1 MKMKTRI
8 LTMKRAASKAFV
20 CGITLLALL
29 AFVLPQAA
37 QASTAANTVIRNTAT
52 VNYKDTAGNAMPAVS
67 DSVDVT
73 VSFVCAPA
81 AISAPAD
88 QNTDPNTD
96 AVYNYT
102 LTSQANGPDTY
113 TIATA
118 APTESAGITGST
130 ATLSTTSIVLGATT
144 AAATAESGATSITVP
159 NDAASDSSI
168 NGIEA
173 GDTVVIGGSVYTV
186 ASVTDNGGTVGGTS
200 TITLSTALTTAVAVS
215 DPIYEQKPFTMTVDP
230 GTVSAASDQTITVT
244 TSATGTG
251 GCDAATDETKTT
263 VHVATLTVSKDVTTD
278 DTCSSGWTSGGSG
291 VSFPPGDTICYRITV
306 RNTGNSN
313 ATAVTVIDAMPAY
326 TTYVAGSTLLNAV
339 LVNDVSGVSQVVS
352 GLLVDDVAGRAS
364 GSVGTGVLPPYT
376 TGPAGEAIVI
386 FKVQI
391 D

>member
-1 MKMKTRI
+1 MKTRI

>member
-1 MKMKTRI
+1 
-8 LTMKRAASKAFV
+8 MKRAASKAFV